1 MRLDHIAY
9 RVKDR
14 YKTAQFFIDTM
25 KYKIE
30 TEFKIDFDDG
40 TNADCLVLQSQG
52 KKRSQDLPELFI
64 SDGKVGSIVGD
75 WVKEKN
81 GGGVHHLAYQVDDVE
96 KTMNEWKDKGY
107 VEFLTEKPLVCED
120 PKLTQIFTKPLEL
133 TGVIYEL
140 IERDSQG
147 FCEKNTKKLM
157 VSTESNKH

>member
-1 MRLDHIAY
+1 MKLDHIAY

-14 YKTAQFFIDTM
+14 YKTAKFFEDTM
-25 KYKIE
+25 KYEIE

-40 TNADCLVLQSQG
+40 TNADCLVLQS
-52 KKRSQDLPELFI
+52 KDLPELFI

-75 WVKEKN
+75 WVKEKK

-120 PKLTQIFTKPLEL
+120 PKLTQVFTKPLEL

-140 IERDSQG
+140 IERDTQG

-157 VSTESNKH
+157 ESTVSNKH

>member
-1 MRLDHIAY
+1 MKLDHIAY

-30 TEFKIDFDDG
+30 TEFKIDFEDG
-40 TNADCLVLQSQG
+40 TNADCIVLQS
-52 KKRSQDLPELFI
+52 KDLPELFI

-75 WVKEKN
+75 WVKEKK

-107 VEFLTEKPLVCED
+107 IEFLTDEPLVCEE
-120 PKLTQIFTKPLEL
+120 PELTQVFTKPSEL

-140 IERDSQG
+140 IKRDSQG
-147 FCEKNTKKLM
+147 FCEKNTKRLM
-157 VSTESNKH
+157 ESTK

>member
-52 KKRSQDLPELFI
+52 LRFKDLPELFI
-64 SDGKVGSIVGD
+64 SDGDVGSIVGD
-75 WVKEKN
+75 WVEEKK

-96 KTMNEWKDKGY
+96 KTMNEWKDMGY

-120 PKLTQIFTKPLEL
+120 PKLTQVFTKPLEL

-140 IERDSQG
+140 IERDTQG

-157 VSTESNKH
+157 ESTK

>member
-14 YKTAQFFIDTM
+14 YKTAKFFEDTM
-25 KYKIE
+25 KYEIE

-40 TNADCLVLQSQG
+40 TNADCLVLQS
-52 KKRSQDLPELFI
+52 KDLPELFI

-75 WVKEKN
+75 WVKEK

-120 PKLTQIFTKPLEL
+120 PKLTQVFTKPLEL

-140 IERDSQG
+140 IERDTQG

-157 VSTESNKH
+157 ESTK

>member
-1 MRLDHIAY
+1 MKLDHIAY
-9 RVKDR
+9 RVNDR
-14 YKTAQFFIDTM
+14 YKTAKFFEDTM
-25 KYKIE
+25 KYEIE

-40 TNADCLVLQSQG
+40 TNADCLVLQS
-52 KKRSQDLPELFI
+52 KDLPELFI

-75 WVKEKN
+75 WVKEKK

-120 PKLTQIFTKPLEL
+120 PKLTQVFTKPLEL

-140 IERDSQG
+140 IERDTQG

-157 VSTESNKH
+157 ESTVSNKH

>member
-40 TNADCLVLQSQG
+40 TNADCLVLQS
-52 KKRSQDLPELFI
+52 KDLPEIFI

-75 WVKEKN
+75 WVEEKK
-81 GGGVHHLAYQVDDVE
+81 GGGVHHLAYHVDDVE
-96 KTMNEWKDKGY
+96 KTMNEWNDKGY
-107 VEFLTEKPLVCED
+107 TEFLTDEPLVCDE
-120 PKLTQIFTKPLEL
+120 PKLTQVFTKPSEL

-140 IERDSQG
+140 IERDTQG

-157 VSTESNKH
+157 ESTK